1 MHFKN
6 LFRAL
11 TLTMIMAL
19 TISASAQKFG
29 HLNSSL
35 MLQDHPKVQ
44 EADVILEEFQKA
56 ELAELQKKAEVF
68 DASYKAFLTEYNQGN
83 LSQVRSAELQKELT
97 AEQEKLKE
105 METTAQYK
113 LQLKRQQ
120 LLEPIL
126 KELDEAIRAYGTEN
140 GFTMIFDTSVM
151 GTIVFAEES
160 QDLTAAIKQK
170 VGY

>member
-126 KELDEAIRAYGTEN
+126 TYGKEN

>member
-19 TISASAQKFG
+19 TFSASAQKFG
-29 HLNSSL
+29 HVNSSE
-35 MLQDHPKVQ
+35 MLQDHPKVK

-56 ELAELQKKAEVF
+56 ELAELQKKAQAF

-126 KELDEAIRAYGTEN
+126 NELDTAIQAYGKEN